1 LPAPAAEMTR
11 GVRVCVIAVVAV
23 LTLAALPVSPLKVTD
38 SNQSHMELRG
48 NRSIVKDPEMNDK
61 SDIMSHSLYLG
72 DLAMQNRGK
81 PSKNKG
87 KPSKNKGK
95 PSKNKGK
102 PSKNKGKPSKNKG
115 KPSKNKGKHAM
126 RGRSCK
132 KCKKNPRKNVELS
145 PWESV
150 CISVRRG
157 KGAFPEKW
165 TLKVKPPAWSPWHL
179 NITCPRI
186 YGKYRKG
193 QGPPVFS
200 ITEGEKSSW
209 QVHDSKVL
217 FFQPFTWKDH
227 PDSIITHSNVL
238 KLTFAN
244 KIWWTRSKKFC
255 CIISVTKGWAHDNQ
269 RNNHHLHHQLYH
281 TNKNT
286 SNHSSHHNTN
296 HNGNDY
302 SHH

>member
-1 LPAPAAEMTR
+1 MTR

-209 QVHDSKVL
+209 QVHDSKAAI
-217 FFQPFTWKDH
+217 PICDG
-227 PDSIITHSNVL
+227 I
-238 KLTFAN
+238 
-244 KIWWTRSKKFC
+244 
-255 CIISVTKGWAHDNQ
+255 Q
-269 RNNHHLHHQLYH
+269 RNLTQMLSVFSSP
-281 TNKNT
+281 TMVARVCWAAGDGRKGDLRLADDEAPAFSAGV
-286 SNHSSHHNTN
+286 SNALMGAREDGYTLTASGEGPIMDLDLTVGLVLRDPHSW
-296 HNGNDY
+296 
-302 SHH
+302 